1 MRLSKFAA
9 ALLTSCALTVG
20 VVNAAP
26 AAEKTGQAQDVR
38 AQAEA
43 RASALVAKMTADEKV
58 GQLVNVAPAIPRLGI
73 PAYNWWTESLHGAM
87 GAVPT
92 TNFPEPIGL
101 AATFDAPLI
110 HSVAQVISEENRGLY
125 ALARRTGHLGRIG
138 TGLDTWSPNINLFRD
153 PRWGR
158 GQETYGEDPYLSAR
172 LGVAYVT
179 GMQGPNPD
187 LPDII
192 ATPKHYAVHSGPES
206 TRHSANV
213 PVSPHDLEDTYLP
226 AFRAAIV
233 EGQAGSIMCAYNS
246 VDGQPACANEL
257 LLQNRLRGAW
267 GFKGYVVSDCDAVKD
282 IADNHKYVPD
292 QAAAVAAAL
301 KLGVDNEC
309 NGDTLGDNGSVAVNR
324 YKEALQRGL
333 LTMTDVDRA
342 LVRLF
347 SARLRNGDLAGLKT
361 VSAPGLPLTTP
372 EHTSLALKTAE
383 KSIVLLKNNGLLPL
397 DKPGVKIALIGPLAD
412 STHVLRGNYSSIQS
426 APPVSVLAGIRQAMP
441 GATVMHVPFG
451 PSPTD
456 GDSIP
461 TSALRSPDG
470 KPGLKAEY
478 FNATY
483 VPAPLANVT
492 GSFWDRVKAEKARMA
507 QFKFAAKPVVSRVET
522 GIAARG
528 NELKAVSD
536 NHRVVWTGFL
546 VPPESG
552 TYRMGLTGYMGSVAL
567 DGKEVASLEH
577 AQWGGMPKMTDIK
590 LVKGKR
596 YKIRV
601 VTEAH
606 GMSGIDLKWQRVSE
620 HPDAEL
626 KAAAAKSDVIVAVVG
641 LSSDL
646 EGEEMPVKIEG
657 FSGGDKT
664 SLEIPADQREMLEQ
678 AKATGKP
685 LVVVVMNG
693 SPVALQWAKD
703 NAAAIVETWYS
714 GEEGGM
720 AIANVLAGKTNPAGR
735 LPLTFYASV
744 KDLPPFDDYSM
755 EGRTYRYFNG
765 TPVYPFGYG
774 LSYTTFTYGPVTVTP
789 VNGAP
794 EEGLKVTAEITNSG
808 ARDGDEVAELYLTP
822 PAFEGAPRLALRG
835 FQRLTLKT
843 GERKT
848 VSFTLS
854 PRDLSFVT
862 ADGTRQI
869 MPGQYTVDVGS
880 GQPATNVAHGSA
892 TFTATKTVKLPE

>member
-1 MRLSKFAA
+1 
-9 ALLTSCALTVG
+9 
-20 VVNAAP
+20 
-26 AAEKTGQAQDVR
+26 
-38 AQAEA
+38 
-43 RASALVAKMTADEKV
+43 
-58 GQLVNVAPAIPRLGI
+58 
-73 PAYNWWTESLHGAM
+73 
-87 GAVPT
+87 
-92 TNFPEPIGL
+92 
-101 AATFDAPLI
+101 
-110 HSVAQVISEENRGLY
+110 
-125 ALARRTGHLGRIG
+125 
-138 TGLDTWSPNINLFRD
+138 
-153 PRWGR
+153 
-158 GQETYGEDPYLSAR
+158 
-172 LGVAYVT
+172 
-179 GMQGPNPD
+179 
-187 LPDII
+187 
-192 ATPKHYAVHSGPES
+192 
-206 TRHSANV
+206 
-213 PVSPHDLEDTYLP
+213 
-226 AFRAAIV
+226 
-233 EGQAGSIMCAYNS
+233 
-246 VDGQPACANEL
+246 
-257 LLQNRLRGAW
+257 
-267 GFKGYVVSDCDAVKD
+267 
-282 IADNHKYVPD
+282 
-292 QAAAVAAAL
+292 
-301 KLGVDNEC
+301 
-309 NGDTLGDNGSVAVNR
+309 
-324 YKEALQRGL
+324 
-333 LTMTDVDRA
+333 
-342 LVRLF
+342 
-347 SARLRNGDLAGLKT
+347 
-361 VSAPGLPLTTP
+361 
-372 EHTSLALKTAE
+372 
-383 KSIVLLKNNGLLPL
+383 
-397 DKPGVKIALIGPLAD
+397 
-412 STHVLRGNYSSIQS
+412 
-426 APPVSVLAGIRQAMP
+426 
-441 GATVMHVPFG
+441 
-451 PSPTD
+451 
-456 GDSIP
+456 
-461 TSALRSPDG
+461 
-470 KPGLKAEY
+470 
-478 FNATY
+478 
-483 VPAPLANVT
+483 
-492 GSFWDRVKAEKARMA
+492 
-507 QFKFAAKPVVSRVET
+507 
-522 GIAARG
+522 
-528 NELKAVSD
+528 
-536 NHRVVWTGFL
+536 
-546 VPPESG
+546 
-552 TYRMGLTGYMGSVAL
+552 
-567 DGKEVASLEH
+567 
-577 AQWGGMPKMTDIK
+577 MTDIK